1 MNSDLT
7 PSSDWDGWTPPDSS
21 NMVTEKFTNVDKISD
36 IPTIGSDQDV
46 AELASALAE
55 ADMQPQ
61 ACHRR
66 KSCKR
71 RRTLSTTALAGS
83 RQKLP
88 KIRVGGRRK
97 KRRAAQDDL
106 DALSTMA
113 TMEGPVFPRKRMSGK
128 RARRILKSNGRKIP
142 LPSVRKIIKASKGGI
157 WLDSRAT
164 LNSLIFKITWA
175 KVPLVQLLR
184 R

>member
-1 MNSDLT
+1 MPSDLT

-55 ADMQPQ
+55 ADMQPPRR
-61 ACHRR
+61 RR
-66 KSCKR
+66 KSRKR

-83 RQKLP
+83 RRKLP

-97 KRRAAQDDL
+97 KRRAAQAEL

-113 TMEGPVFPRKRMSGK
+113 TMEGPVFPRKRKMSGK

-142 LPSVRKIIKASKGGI
+142 LPTVRKMIKASKGGI

-164 LNSLIFKITWA
+164 LNSLISKITWA